1 MKYYAGLDV
10 SVKETSVC
18 IVDESGNVCREKKV
32 ISHPDDLV
40 AVLSDPAFNF
50 ERVGLEAGPLSQW
63 LFEGLAKA
71 GFAVLCIE
79 TRHTKAFLKA
89 QQPNKSDRN
98 DARGIAHMMRVGLFK
113 DVHVKTLTSQK
124 RPRLADGPQAVAG
137 KGYRHGKRYAWA
149 FAQLRAEGRHD

>member
-1 MKYYAGLDV
+1 MKHYAGLDV

-32 ISHPDDLV
+32 ITHPDDLV
-40 AVLSDPAFNF
+40 AVLSDPAFNI

-79 TRHTKAFLKA
+79 TRHTTPEQTDIARFTEPELTLA
-89 QQPNKSDRN
+89 SKSLN
-98 DARGIAHMMRVGLFK
+98 DP
-113 DVHVKTLTSQK
+113 D
-124 RPRLADGPQAVAG
+124 PRLVEFVRLLARHAAREFYG
-137 KGYRHGKRYAWA
+137 KLIEERRPKRS
-149 FAQLRAEGRHD
+149 